1 MLLFGNKQEMSR
13 ILLSDRYV
21 LRSDNSCERR
31 NATVNRQYKKNG
43 RNSSFYRKGKYD
55 AETARM
61 FMNWR

>member
-31 NATVNRQYKKNG
+31 NATVNRQYKKN
-43 RNSSFYRKGKYD
+43 R
-55 AETARM
+55 
-61 FMNWR
+61 